1 MVTAVIDLR
10 LPMMKNPMRN
20 ILFCWGISLLLII
33 GGCGDE
39 PVSSK
44 EPNAPGKKMSE
55 VGNRSVTVQMVEAIP
70 PKGHIEY
77 VGVLEAYLKVK
88 VSNEIGGM
96 IERIY
101 FEKGDRVQKGDRL
114 AEIGSSS
121 MRLQVREANALRE
134 AAKSNLKKME
144 TGSRPQEI
152 QIAAATVTEAEA
164 ALSEA
169 KKNFKRIARLHEIR
183 AVSNSDYDSAERQMN
198 TAKAR
203 MASAKQQL
211 SLARQGPRKE
221 DVASARAQLEHAK
234 AAMAL
239 AEDRL
244 KKSIICAPC
253 NGTIAY
259 RRVEEGEVIPAG
271 TAITSV
277 IGLDRLKIKVSLNE
291 KDLHILQNKKKFDF
305 TVDAIPGEHFSA
317 RVFFVSPTAE
327 SNTRFFPLELMV
339 DQIDPRMADGMTAR
353 IKFSIAG
360 KRKSVKI
367 PASWLAEENRAVGIF
382 VLNDGK
388 AIFKPVRLGSYYDN
402 RVEIL
407 SGLGNREQ
415 VITNPAGLRNG
426 DPVEVSQ

>member
-1 MVTAVIDLR
+1 
-10 LPMMKNPMRN
+10 MKSPTHRFFF
-20 ILFCWGISLLLII
+20 LGISLLLII

-39 PVSSK
+39 PVSSR
-44 EPNAPGKKMSE
+44 ENDAAEKKML
-55 VGNRSVTVQMVEAIP
+55 VDGNRGVTVQIVEAIP

-77 VGVLEAYLKVK
+77 VGVLEAYLKAK

-96 IERIY
+96 IEGLY

-121 MRLQVREANALRE
+121 MRLQVREAGALRE

-169 KKNFKRIARLHEIR
+169 EKNFKRIARLHEIR
-183 AVSNSDYDSAERQMN
+183 AVSNSDYDSAERQMS
-198 TAKAR
+198 TANAR

-211 SLARQGPRKE
+211 SLARQGPRDE
-221 DVASARAQLEHAK
+221 DVASARAQLGQAE

-253 NGTIAY
+253 AGTIAY

-277 IGLDRLKIKVSLNE
+277 IGLDRLKIKISLNE
-291 KDLHILQNKKKFDF
+291 RDLHILESRKRFDF
-305 TVDAIPGEHFSA
+305 TVDAIPGENFSA

-339 DQIDPRMADGMTAR
+339 KQIDPRMADGMTAR
-353 IKFSIAG
+353 IKFPIVG
-360 KRKSVKI
+360 KRKSLKI
-367 PASWLAEENRAVGIF
+367 PASWLAEENGAVGLF
-382 VLNDGK
+382 VETNGK
-388 AIFKPVRLGSYYDN
+388 ALFKPVRMGSYYDN

-407 SGLGNREQ
+407 SGLGNRER

-426 DPVEVSQ
+426 DPVDIVPH

>member
-1 MVTAVIDLR
+1 
-10 LPMMKNPMRN
+10 MMKSPTHRFFF
-20 ILFCWGISLLLII
+20 LGISLLLII

-39 PVSSK
+39 PVSSR
-44 EPNAPGKKMSE
+44 ENDAAEKKMS
-55 VGNRSVTVQMVEAIP
+55 VDGNRGVTVQIVEAIP

-77 VGVLEAYLKVK
+77 VGVLEAYLKAK

-96 IERIY
+96 IEGLY
-101 FEKGDRVQKGDRL
+101 FEKGDRVQKGNRL

-121 MRLQVREANALRE
+121 MRLQVREAGALRE

-169 KKNFKRIARLHEIR
+169 GKNFKRIARLHEIR
-183 AVSNSDYDSAERQMN
+183 AVSNSDYDSAERQMS
-198 TAKAR
+198 TANAR

-211 SLARQGPRKE
+211 SLAQQGPRDE
-221 DVASARAQLEHAK
+221 DVASARAQLGQAE

-253 NGTIAY
+253 AGTIAY

-277 IGLDRLKIKVSLNE
+277 IGLDQLKIKISLNE
-291 KDLHILQNKKKFDF
+291 RDLHILESRKQFDV
-305 TVDAIPGEHFSA
+305 TVDAIPGENFSA

-339 DQIDPRMADGMTAR
+339 EQVDPRMADGMTAR
-353 IKFSIAG
+353 IKFPIVG
-360 KRKSVKI
+360 KRKSLKI
-367 PASWLAEENRAVGIF
+367 PASWLAEENGAVGLF
-382 VLNDGK
+382 VETNGK
-388 AIFKPVRLGSYYDN
+388 ALFKPVRMGSYYDN

-407 SGLGNREQ
+407 SGLENRER

-426 DPVEVSQ
+426 DPVDIIAH